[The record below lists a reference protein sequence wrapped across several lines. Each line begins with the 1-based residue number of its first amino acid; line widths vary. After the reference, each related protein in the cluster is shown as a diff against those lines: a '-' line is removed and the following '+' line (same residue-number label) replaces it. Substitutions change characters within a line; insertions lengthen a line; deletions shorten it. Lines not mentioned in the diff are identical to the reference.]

1 MFLTKSDPLEVSLE
15 NAITRGI
22 VTEETLSGLLID
34 LYDSEKN
41 SALSMDFSPLLTVL
55 EGDFDKDNASS
66 ATEIDTLE
74 NLDDTKQISKG
85 KPPRHLTSTTTRLQ
99 VAANAVIYMAYDF
112 CFYFFTFLFV
122 AMGFE

>member
-1 MFLTKSDPLEVSLE
+1 MESNRLE

-41 SALSMDFSPLLTVL
+41 SAMSMDFSPLLTVL
-55 EGDFDKDNASS
+55 EGDFNKDNASS

-74 NLDDTKQISKG
+74 NLDDTKQIRKG
-85 KPPRHLTSTTTRLQ
+85 KPPRHLTSTATRLQ
-99 VAANAVIYMAYDF
+99 VAANAVIYLFDPQF
-112 CFYFFTFLFV
+112 LVFFFSLFVV

>member
-1 MFLTKSDPLEVSLE
+1 MESNRLE

-41 SALSMDFSPLLTVL
+41 SAMSMDFSPLLTVL
-55 EGDFDKDNASS
+55 EGDFNKDNASS

-74 NLDDTKQISKG
+74 NLDDTKHISKG
-85 KPPRHLTSTTTRLQ
+85 KPPRHLTSTATRLQ
-99 VAANAVIYMAYDF
+99 VAANAVIYLFDPQFLGFFFSPF
-112 CFYFFTFLFV
+112 CCCNGIR
-122 AMGFE
+122 MM